1 MVIKNTKYRHKNG
14 LKHGVLVTLFYA
26 KSHYLKGIGVFFA
39 IKLNSFDTITFKNH
53 ERLTMQSLSL
63 LNQLGAKIDELIEKI
78 KKQEE
83 ELNAL
88 RQANTTLNAQNEE
101 KDIQIAILYDELSA
115 KDKGIQGLY
124 DKISD
129 LLS

>member
-1 MVIKNTKYRHKNG
+1 
-14 LKHGVLVTLFYA
+14 
-26 KSHYLKGIGVFFA
+26 
-39 IKLNSFDTITFKNH
+39 
-53 ERLTMQSLSL
+53 MQSLSL

-88 RQANTTLNAQNEE
+88 RQANTTLNVQNEE
-101 KDIQIAILYDELSA
+101 KDIQIAILYDELNA

>member
-1 MVIKNTKYRHKNG
+1 
-14 LKHGVLVTLFYA
+14 
-26 KSHYLKGIGVFFA
+26 
-39 IKLNSFDTITFKNH
+39 
-53 ERLTMQSLSL
+53 MQSLSL

-78 KKQEE
+78 QKQEE

-101 KDIQIAILYDELSA
+101 KDIQIAILYDELRA

>member
-1 MVIKNTKYRHKNG
+1 M
-14 LKHGVLVTLFYA
+14 
-26 KSHYLKGIGVFFA
+26 
-39 IKLNSFDTITFKNH
+39 
-53 ERLTMQSLSL
+53 MQSLSL
-63 LNQLGAKIDELIEKI
+63 LNQLGTKIDELIEKI

-129 LLS
+129 LMHNH

>member
-1 MVIKNTKYRHKNG
+1 
-14 LKHGVLVTLFYA
+14 
-26 KSHYLKGIGVFFA
+26 
-39 IKLNSFDTITFKNH
+39 
-53 ERLTMQSLSL
+53 MQSLSL
-63 LNQLGAKIDELIEKI
+63 LNQLGTKIDELIEKI

-115 KDKGIQGLY
+115 KDKGIQSLY

>member
-1 MVIKNTKYRHKNG
+1 
-14 LKHGVLVTLFYA
+14 
-26 KSHYLKGIGVFFA
+26 
-39 IKLNSFDTITFKNH
+39 
-53 ERLTMQSLSL
+53 MQSLSL
-63 LNQLGAKIDELIEKI
+63 LNQLGAKIDGLIEKI

>member
-1 MVIKNTKYRHKNG
+1 
-14 LKHGVLVTLFYA
+14 
-26 KSHYLKGIGVFFA
+26 
-39 IKLNSFDTITFKNH
+39 
-53 ERLTMQSLSL
+53 MQSLSL

-78 KKQEE
+78 QKQEE
-83 ELNAL
+83 ELSAL

-115 KDKGIQGLY
+115 KDKGIQDLY

>member
-1 MVIKNTKYRHKNG
+1 
-14 LKHGVLVTLFYA
+14 
-26 KSHYLKGIGVFFA
+26 
-39 IKLNSFDTITFKNH
+39 
-53 ERLTMQSLSL
+53 MQSLSL
-63 LNQLGAKIDELIEKI
+63 LNQLDAKIDELIEKI
-78 KKQEE
+78 QKQEE

-115 KDKGIQGLY
+115 KDKGIQSLY

>member
-1 MVIKNTKYRHKNG
+1 
-14 LKHGVLVTLFYA
+14 
-26 KSHYLKGIGVFFA
+26 
-39 IKLNSFDTITFKNH
+39 
-53 ERLTMQSLSL
+53 MQSLSL
-63 LNQLGAKIDELIEKI
+63 LNQLGTKIDELIEKI
-78 KKQEE
+78 QKQEE

-115 KDKGIQGLY
+115 KDKGIQDLY

>member
-1 MVIKNTKYRHKNG
+1 
-14 LKHGVLVTLFYA
+14 
-26 KSHYLKGIGVFFA
+26 
-39 IKLNSFDTITFKNH
+39 
-53 ERLTMQSLSL
+53 MQSLSL

-101 KDIQIAILYDELSA
+101 KDIQIAILYDELST
-115 KDKGIQGLY
+115 KDKGIQSLY

>member
-1 MVIKNTKYRHKNG
+1 
-14 LKHGVLVTLFYA
+14 
-26 KSHYLKGIGVFFA
+26 
-39 IKLNSFDTITFKNH
+39 
-53 ERLTMQSLSL
+53 MQSLSL

-124 DKISD
+124 D
-129 LLS
+129 